1 MTVVSSTY
9 LTLFIELEA
18 ILFVCLLFPVV
29 VVLLR
34 RAPSV
39 EYKM

>member
-9 LTLFIELEA
+9 LVLFIELEA
-18 ILFVCLLFPVV
+18 NLFVCLLFAVV

-34 RAPSV
+34 KAPSV
-39 EYKM
+39 KYKM